1 MLEFITNN
9 NNMSQDKI
17 RNFSIIAHIDHGKST
32 LADRLIEKTGVL
44 SQREMEDQILDN
56 MDIERERGITI
67 KSQAVRMKYKAKDGE
82 EYTLNLIDTPG
93 HVDFNYEVSRS
104 LAACDGAILV
114 VDASQGVEAQTL
126 ANVYL
131 AIDNNL
137 EILPVINK
145 IDLPNARPDEVK
157 KEIRNKFSAGSIIM
171 QYHNGKENI
180 DSEVQIVMKD
190 GEIKWVKIVAK
201 ILSNPITSEIMEFVY
216 IQDVTEKHTIKSIM
230 DKCIHTEYDC
240 IGLINTI
247 NGQSMIFNYRN
258 TYDEMKIRKKNL
270 FADEIDTFINNN
282 IGEEERETARKEY
295 ALDNIKKQLKKNDNY
310 YFYHNIT
317 SNIEKGVRRK
327 KIHFQYLD
335 SAVNKNEILFMV
347 TDVTDIYEKE
357 RKNSERLAK
366 ALEEAKQA
374 AKAKSEFLARMS
386 HEIRTPLNAIVG
398 LSEDNLSYEEKCP
411 PEVIE
416 NSHDI
421 MNASQTLLEIVGNIL
436 DINKIESNKMELVEK
451 TYDFKDEIT
460 KMCKVTATR
469 IGDKPIDF
477 KLNIAE
483 DIPYELNGDKGKVKE
498 IINNLLTNAI
508 KYTNEGEI
516 NLTIK
521 CVNDLNKNIS
531 NLMITCRDTGRGIKK
546 ENISKLFTKFERL
559 DIEKNTTTEGTGLG
573 LAITKALVDMMGGN
587 INVQSQFG
595 QGSIFI
601 INLPQ
606 KISKISKPMTEEELM
621 DTARKL
627 YSNKIDTTI
636 IKNDSNIN
644 NTSNYG
650 NKKILIVDDNK
661 LNIKVAKRALQDFN
675 FEIDEAEDGTIC
687 LDKVNSGKVYDLILM
702 DIMMPNMSGETALKK
717 LKENKDFNT
726 PVIALTADA
735 VAGAKEKY
743 VSEGFVDYIAK
754 PFSRDQIKEK
764 LDSVFLNNT
773 KEIKE
778 EVATYTSDNSIKP
791 IENSVIPITDADIER
806 INKILEEK
814 KNERKD

>member
-1 MLEFITNN
+1 MVISNLTWLI
-9 NNMSQDKI
+9 I
-17 RNFSIIAHIDHGKST
+17 FS
-32 LADRLIEKTGVL
+32 
-44 SQREMEDQILDN
+44 
-56 MDIERERGITI
+56 
-67 KSQAVRMKYKAKDGE
+67 
-82 EYTLNLIDTPG
+82 
-93 HVDFNYEVSRS
+93 
-104 LAACDGAILV
+104 
-114 VDASQGVEAQTL
+114 
-126 ANVYL
+126 
-131 AIDNNL
+131 
-137 EILPVINK
+137 
-145 IDLPNARPDEVK
+145 
-157 KEIRNKFSAGSIIM
+157 
-171 QYHNGKENI
+171 
-180 DSEVQIVMKD
+180 
-190 GEIKWVKIVAK
+190 
-201 ILSNPITSEIMEFVY
+201 FVY
-216 IQDVTEKHTIKSIM
+216 IVALSFLYFSKT
-230 DKCIHTEYDC
+230 
-240 IGLINTI
+240 
-247 NGQSMIFNYRN
+247 R
-258 TYDEMKIRKKNL
+258 
-270 FADEIDTFINNN
+270 
-282 IGEEERETARKEY
+282 
-295 ALDNIKKQLKKNDNY
+295 LDNGENKIYKYILITNLVGLFLQFLCDFVSYKYDVIPTIISDFILRLYLVYFIIFISLLIFYLIEISFKHKNIATIITVIIDILITIVVFLLPYNLHREVDQRIY
-310 YFYHNIT
+310 YTY
-317 SNIEKGVRRK
+317 GP
-327 KIHFQYLD
+327 
-335 SAVNKNEILFMV
+335 AVQIIFSLSGILSLIIFTILIV
-347 TDVTDIYEKE
+347 K
-357 RKNSERLAK
+357 RKNVGLSKKVLPIWLYLLFGLGVMVIQMKHPELVITTAMESLICCLMYFTIENPDLKMIAKLEFAKNQAERANR
-366 ALEEAKQA
+366 
-374 AKAKSEFLARMS
+374 AKSDFLSSMS

-451 TYDFKDEIT
+451 TYNFKDEIT

-573 LAITKALVDMMGGN
+573 LAITKSLVDMMGGN

-636 IKNDSNIN
+636 IKNDSNTN

-687 LDKVNSGKVYDLILM
+687 LDKVSSGKVYDLILM

-735 VAGAKEKY
+735 VVGAKEKY
-743 VSEGFVDYIAK
+743 VGEGFIDYIAK

-773 KEIKE
+773 KEKKE
-778 EVATYTSDNSIKP
+778 EVATYTSDSSTKP
-791 IENSVIPITDADIER
+791 IDNSVIPITDEDIER
-806 INKILEEK
+806 INRILEEK

>member
-1 MLEFITNN
+1 M
-9 NNMSQDKI
+9 
-17 RNFSIIAHIDHGKST
+17 
-32 LADRLIEKTGVL
+32 
-44 SQREMEDQILDN
+44 
-56 MDIERERGITI
+56 
-67 KSQAVRMKYKAKDGE
+67 
-82 EYTLNLIDTPG
+82 
-93 HVDFNYEVSRS
+93 
-104 LAACDGAILV
+104 
-114 VDASQGVEAQTL
+114 
-126 ANVYL
+126 
-131 AIDNNL
+131 
-137 EILPVINK
+137 
-145 IDLPNARPDEVK
+145 
-157 KEIRNKFSAGSIIM
+157 
-171 QYHNGKENI
+171 
-180 DSEVQIVMKD
+180 
-190 GEIKWVKIVAK
+190 
-201 ILSNPITSEIMEFVY
+201 
-216 IQDVTEKHTIKSIM
+216 
-230 DKCIHTEYDC
+230 
-240 IGLINTI
+240 
-247 NGQSMIFNYRN
+247 
-258 TYDEMKIRKKNL
+258 
-270 FADEIDTFINNN
+270 
-282 IGEEERETARKEY
+282 
-295 ALDNIKKQLKKNDNY
+295 
-310 YFYHNIT
+310 
-317 SNIEKGVRRK
+317 
-327 KIHFQYLD
+327 
-335 SAVNKNEILFMV
+335 VNKNGAIYANGLTANASYALIAVYIIAWYAVLFKNFKTIKNKKYLPLFVFLIIGTIVMIV
-347 TDVTDIYEKE
+347 QKLYPELLLMTSMESFIVFLMYFTIENPDLKMIAKLEFAKNQAE
-357 RKNSERLAK
+357 RANR
-366 ALEEAKQA
+366 
-374 AKAKSEFLARMS
+374 AKSDFLSSMS

-451 TYDFKDEIT
+451 TYNFKDEIT

-498 IINNLLTNAI
+498 VINNLLTNAI

-687 LDKVNSGKVYDLILM
+687 LDKVSSGKVYDLILM

-778 EVATYTSDNSIKP
+778 EVATYTSDSSTKP
-791 IENSVIPITDADIER
+791 IDNSVIPITDEDIER